1 MAPGVLPEGIDRTN
15 TFSLRS
21 SPSILILSASKE
33 PPDNGDVGSRA
44 STATRSPEDAHFL
57 TICPIRVDFPDPGGP
72 VTPRIHPVAV
82 LIIGESPDSEIAE
95 MSIDR
100 LLRSP
105 NFADSNRSLMSVIPI
120 PPRIVS
126 DSNWISILFS
136 NQSLIQEIQNIRS
149 GSSGPEDCSDARS
162 K

>member
-1 MAPGVLPEGIDRTN
+1 MGQRIGEMAPGVFPDGIDLTN

-44 STATRSPEDAHFL
+44 STATRSPDEAHVL
-57 TICPIRVDFPDPGGP
+57 TSCPIRVDFPDPGGP
-72 VTPRIHPVAV
+72 VTPRIQLVAE
-82 LIIGESPDSEIAE
+82 LILGWSPDSEIAE

-105 NFADSNRSLMSVIPI
+105 DFADSNRSLMSAIPI
-120 PPRIVS
+120 PPRIIP
-126 DSNWISILFS
+126 DSNWITVLFS
-136 NQSLIQEIQNIRS
+136 NQSLIQEI
-149 GSSGPEDCSDARS
+149 
-162 K
+162 

>member
-72 VTPRIHPVAV
+72 VTPRIQPVAE
-82 LIIGESPDSEIAE
+82 LIFGESPDSEIAE

-105 NFADSNRSLMSVIPI
+105 NFADSNRLLMSVIPI